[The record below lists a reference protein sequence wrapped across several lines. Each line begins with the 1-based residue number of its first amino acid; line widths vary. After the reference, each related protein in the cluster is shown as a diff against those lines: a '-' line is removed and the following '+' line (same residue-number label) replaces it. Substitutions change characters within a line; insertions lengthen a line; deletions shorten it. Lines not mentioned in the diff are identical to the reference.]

1 MTKTK
6 KEEIN
11 EIIESINK
19 KLANSR
25 CKFLAI
31 NEREPKK
38 HEILIKDCSN
48 NIIIQK
54 YSYESKKEMLY
65 FLTAYSLIDRYIIL
79 LNTKF
84 AKE

>member
-11 EIIESINK
+11 EIIENINK
-19 KLANSR
+19 KLTNSR

-38 HEILIKDCSN
+38 HEILIKDYSN
-48 NIIIQK
+48 NVIIQK
-54 YSYESKKEMLY
+54 YSYESKKNMLD
-65 FLTAYSLIDRYIIL
+65 FLNAYYLIDKYIII

-84 AKE
+84 AKK